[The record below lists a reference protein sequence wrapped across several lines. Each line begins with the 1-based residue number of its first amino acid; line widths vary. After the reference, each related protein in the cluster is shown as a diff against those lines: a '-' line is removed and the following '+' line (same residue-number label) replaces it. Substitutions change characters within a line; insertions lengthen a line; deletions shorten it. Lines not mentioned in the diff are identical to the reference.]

1 MKPTT
6 FNPFAMCNKHHCF
19 IVPPHILEELAKRG
33 NISCKEA
40 LNDSKR
46 FLERRRTVLNNL
58 LTREFEDGNGDRFIY
73 DSQNKNEQ
81 RVMLVRKEGDEP
93 TQDETANKAYDTSG
107 FVREYF
113 KDTFGLDSIDGN
125 GLKIISNIHYGE
137 AYNNAF
143 WDGDEMT
150 YGDGD
155 GKEFTDFA
163 CAIDVVAHELA
174 HGVTQFLSNLEYQSQ
189 PGALN
194 EHFSD
199 VFATVI
205 KQKYLKQDISEAD
218 WLIGDSVVTEGFP
231 GVAIRSMK
239 APGTANDFDT
249 QPDHMDN
256 YYSGSSDNQGVH
268 INSGIPNKAFY
279 LSCLEIGIDECA
291 LIWFETLKVLWR
303 TANFNDML
311 ETTIA
316 TAQRL
321 TQENKASEMAVD
333 AIAKSF
339 SQVGLTPI
347 IA

>member
-1 MKPTT
+1 
-6 FNPFAMCNKHHCF
+6 MCNKHHCH

-33 NISCKEA
+33 NSSCKKA

-58 LTREFEDGNGDRFIY
+58 MVREFKEGNGDRFIY

-81 RVMLVRKEGDEP
+81 RVALVRQEGDEP
-93 TQDETANKAYDTSG
+93 TQDETANKAYETSG
-107 FVREYF
+107 FVRDYF
-113 KDTFGLDSIDGN
+113 KDTFGLNSVDGN
-125 GLKIISNIHYGE
+125 GLDVISNIHYGE

-155 GKEFTDFA
+155 GEEFTSFA
-163 CAIDVVAHELA
+163 SAIDVVAHELA

-199 VFATVI
+199 VFGTII

-218 WLIGDSVVTEGFP
+218 WLIGDTIVTEAFP
-231 GVAIRSMK
+231 GVALRSMK
-239 APGTANDFDT
+239 APGTANEFDS
-249 QPDHMDN
+249 QPDNMAD
-256 YYSGSSDNQGVH
+256 YYTGMADNQGVH

-279 LSCLEIGIDECA
+279 LSCLEIGIDDCA
-291 LIWFETLKVLWR
+291 LIWFETLKALFR

-311 ETTIA
+311 DTIVRV
-316 TAQRL
+316 AQDL
-321 TQENKASEMAVD
+321 IDEGKVNANSVD
-333 AIAKSF
+333 VLSNSF
-339 SQVGLTPI
+339 AQVGLRQI
-347 IA
+347 VA